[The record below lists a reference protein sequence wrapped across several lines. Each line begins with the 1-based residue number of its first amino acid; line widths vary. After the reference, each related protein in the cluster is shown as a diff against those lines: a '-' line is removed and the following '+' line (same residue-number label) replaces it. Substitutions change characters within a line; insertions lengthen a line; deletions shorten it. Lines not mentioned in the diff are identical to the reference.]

1 MATVLTLGLGSRGG
15 GVDLVGPRRIRDL
28 MRVSNGTGDNRLVVK
43 GT

>member
-1 MATVLTLGLGSRGG
+1 MATVLALGLGSRGG

-28 MRVSNGTGDNRLVVK
+28 MRVSNATGDNRLVVK